1 MTEGTAKA
9 PRSIHTARSQAGWH
23 MGSITC
29 IQSLVGRLIGSV
41 HIAYERM
48 GFVQPGGMLRRVPLE
63 AGANHM
69 RQRYLRDNA
78 PVDGRDKKRPFPPP
92 PHRSD
97 RGTSHNF
104 SQPFL
109 GLDNFSSEFSELC
122 TLAI

>member
-23 MGSITC
+23 MGSIAC
-29 IQSLVGRLIGSV
+29 IQALVGRLIVFV
-41 HIAYERM
+41 HNAYERM
-48 GFVQPGGMLRRVPLE
+48 DFVQAGGMLRRVPWE

-92 PHRSD
+92 PHRSVA
-97 RGTSHNF
+97 GTSPNF
-104 SQPFL
+104 SQHFA
-109 GLDNFSSEFSELC
+109 ELC

>member
-1 MTEGTAKA
+1 MTEGTGKA

-48 GFVQPGGMLRRVPLE
+48 GFVQPRGMLRRVPLE

-78 PVDGRDKKRPFPPP
+78 GVDGRDKNDTFPPP

-97 RGTSHNF
+97 TGVTH
-104 SQPFL
+104 
-109 GLDNFSSEFSELC
+109 NFSSEFSELC

>member
-23 MGSITC
+23 MGSITG
-29 IQSLVGRLIGSV
+29 IQSLVGRLIGFV

-48 GFVQPGGMLRRVPLE
+48 GFVQAGGKLRRVPLE
-63 AGANHM
+63 AASNHM

-78 PVDGRDKKRPFPPP
+78 RVDRRVEKRPFPPP
-92 PHRSD
+92 PHRSVT
-97 RGTSHNF
+97 GTSH
-104 SQPFL
+104 
-109 GLDNFSSEFSELC
+109 NFSSEFSELC

>member
-48 GFVQPGGMLRRVPLE
+48 DFVQAGGMLRRVPLE

-78 PVDGRDKKRPFPPP
+78 GVDGRDKKRPFPPP

-104 SQPFL
+104 SQHSA
-109 GLDNFSSEFSELC
+109 GIC

>member
-9 PRSIHTARSQAGWH
+9 PKSIHTARSQAGWH

-29 IQSLVGRLIGSV
+29 IQSLVGRLIGFV
-41 HIAYERM
+41 QAPNERM
-48 GFVQPGGMLRRVPLE
+48 DFVQPGGMLRRVPLE
-63 AGANHM
+63 AIANHM
-69 RQRYLRDNA
+69 RRHDARDTGR
-78 PVDGRDKKRPFPPP
+78 VDGRDKKRPFPPP

-109 GLDNFSSEFSELC
+109 GLDNFSQHSAGIC

>member
-41 HIAYERM
+41 QIAYERM
-48 GFVQPGGMLRRVPLE
+48 DFVQAGGMLRRVPLE
-63 AGANHM
+63 QAANHM

-78 PVDGRDKKRPFPPP
+78 GVDGRDKKRPFPPP
-92 PHRSD
+92 PHRSVT
-97 RGTSHNF
+97 GTSHNF

-109 GLDNFSSEFSELC
+109 GLVNFSSEFSELC

>member
-29 IQSLVGRLIGSV
+29 IQSLVGRLIDSV
-41 HIAYERM
+41 QASNERM
-48 GFVQPGGMLRRVPLE
+48 DFVQAGGKLRRVPLE
-63 AGANHM
+63 AASNHM

-78 PVDGRDKKRPFPPP
+78 GVDGRDKNDPFPPP
-92 PHRSD
+92 PHRSVA
-97 RGTSHNF
+97 GTSHNF
-104 SQPFL
+104 SQHSA
-109 GLDNFSSEFSELC
+109 GIC

>member
-29 IQSLVGRLIGSV
+29 TQSLVGRLIDSV
-41 HIAYERM
+41 QASNERM
-48 GFVQPGGMLRRVPLE
+48 DFVQPGGMLRRVPLE
-63 AGANHM
+63 AIATHM
-69 RQRYLRDNA
+69 RRHDACDTGR
-78 PVDGRDKKRPFPPP
+78 VDGRDKKRPFPPP
-92 PHRSD
+92 PHRSV